1 MSAYFSCC
9 PNMQKEHLKQTSLKG
24 YFTIHTFS
32 TYSSY
37 RYYFH
42 YIYIRSCDK
51 LIILNGDKTN
61 EAFHV
66 AFNLQTTNEDDI

>member
-9 PNMQKEHLKQTSLKG
+9 PNMQKEHFKQTSLKG
-24 YFTIHTFS
+24 YFTIHSFS
-32 TYSSY
+32 TLSGYC
-37 RYYFH
+37 YY
-42 YIYIRSCDK
+42 ICIRSCDK

-61 EAFHV
+61 KAFHV